1 MARRSNLNLA
11 KQLGRDINKKLAAAV
26 QEAAVEIANGLA
38 EAGPAWSGEFS
49 SAWDVV
55 TAGQQ
60 GRAPRGA
67 GRVYKYDRRNF
78 PAARYEKAIQAKK
91 NRFEVIN
98 TADHADIALDQ
109 TESVFYRAGAG
120 DPLKPFVEEGFRPK
134 SGDGEQEPHFR
145 PDINMG
151 YANELPN
158 AGITAPEDWFPTYAS
173 GGGLNRDLRVGV
185 DRAFL
190 RKGGSLP

>member
-78 PAARYEKAIQAKK
+78 PAARYEKAIQARK

-98 TADHADIALDQ
+98 TADHADIALDE
-109 TESVFYRAGAG
+109 TESTFYRTGQPVK
-120 DPLKPFVEEGFRPK
+120 PLVEEGFRPK
-134 SGDGEQEPHFR
+134 SGDGEQDLHMR
-145 PDINMG
+145 WQVGMG
-151 YANELPN
+151 YTNEPPDS
-158 AGITAPEDWFPTYAS
+158 GITAPKDWFPTYAS
-173 GGGLNRDLRVGV
+173 GGALNRDLRVGV

-190 RKGGSLP
+190 RKGGDLP